1 MSKKSFLFYI
11 LFFFL
16 QTLTYSYDSSDDENI
31 GSGKKQL
38 EHFRK
43 LKIVETLDLNEETT
57 LRFFVKLNEFENK
70 IKSLK
75 KQKQNLM
82 DSLEILV
89 EEDAKSLS
97 FEKIFDEL
105 IQSEE
110 KLLETKKT
118 FQNEMKSILTS
129 EQMAKYLV
137 FEKKFRQEVKNTIE
151 QRFRKRK
158 K

>member
-1 MSKKSFLFYI
+1 
-11 LFFFL
+11 
-16 QTLTYSYDSSDDENI
+16 
-31 GSGKKQL
+31 
-38 EHFRK
+38 
-43 LKIVETLDLNEETT
+43 
-57 LRFFVKLNEFENK
+57 
-70 IKSLK
+70 
-75 KQKQNLM
+75 M